1 MRTTVTLDPDVMALI
16 KAYMKRHDMSFK
28 LAANEL
34 LRMGHARSS
43 TGGPDPAKFVVKPF
57 RAKLAP
63 GYDEQRLRQQ
73 AESEDDERHAL
84 ASTGR
89 KRRSA

>member
-1 MRTTVTLDPDVMALI
+1 MALV
-16 KAYMKRHDMSFK
+16 KAYMKRHDVSFK
-28 LAANEL
+28 VAANDL
-34 LRMGHARSS
+34 LRMGHSTSS
-43 TGGPDPAKFVVKPF
+43 TGGPDPTKFVVKPF

-73 AESEDDERHAL
+73 LESEDDDQHRGR

-89 KRRSA
+89 RKRSA